1 MSIQLVFIF
10 LMNHT
15 DSFLFILN
23 AQHGIMGVVV
33 FIVKQ
38 QPLLIKSD
46 LPDSCWNLMF
56 YIFIH
61 VKLRVVSCVLPGYV
75 SPVPLGLL
83 QWTSCSSILGTVAA
97 ASSHPDR
104 GGLLGLRWLRGKS
117 WKTKRHRNKM
127 LQPKFIHV
135 CLTWAQFFFFFLPP
149 LHFQN
154 VHPWLH
160 TLIIAG
166 LYCVHNNTPEDDKES
181 LYSLATCTHTSY
193 ANDKQSCIYIS
204 IQMQQRSSWWPYCY

>member
-61 VKLRVVSCVLPGYV
+61 VNLRVVSCVLPGYV

-135 CLTWAQFFFFFLPP
+135 CLTWAQFFFFFFFFP
-149 LHFQN
+149 LCIFKMSIHDY
-154 VHPWLH
+154 
-160 TLIIAG
+160 TL
-166 LYCVHNNTPEDDKES
+166 
-181 LYSLATCTHTSY
+181 
-193 ANDKQSCIYIS
+193 
-204 IQMQQRSSWWPYCY
+204 